1 MKLFIVIVICF
12 IFVTVLVALILKWN
26 VDRYHDPPDG
36 STYKYDDHDE
46 ESYPEDLEQAIK
58 SAILRDKLQKIEKA
72 FKDSKK

>member
-1 MKLFIVIVICF
+1 MKVFIIIFLCF

-36 STYKYDDHDE
+36 TTYKYDDPE
-46 ESYPEDLEQAIK
+46 EELLEDLDKAIK
-58 SAILRDKLQKIEKA
+58 SAILRDKLLKIEKV